1 MITKIRKRDGREI
14 YFAPEKITR
23 AIFLAA
29 SKVAEDEGQ
38 VADYATAEQL
48 TDQVVNYLNRHFQ
61 DEIPN
66 VEEIQDAVVKILI
79 ECGHAKTSEA
89 YILYRAERTR
99 IRNMKTRLM
108 QSIKEITFSDSKDA
122 DVKRENA
129 NIDGNTA
136 MGTMLQYGSAVSRE
150 FCKANLM
157 TPKFAKMHDE
167 GDIHIHD
174 MDFMNMGTLTC
185 CQIPLDHLFQGGFS
199 TGHGHL
205 REPQS
210 ITSYAALAAIA
221 IQSNQN
227 DQHGGQRELPKP
239 SAVLISIMSIKHWKC

>member
-1 MITKIRKRDGREI
+1 
-14 YFAPEKITR
+14 
-23 AIFLAA
+23 
-29 SKVAEDEGQ
+29 
-38 VADYATAEQL
+38 
-48 TDQVVNYLNRHFQ
+48 
-61 DEIPN
+61 
-66 VEEIQDAVVKILI
+66 
-79 ECGHAKTSEA
+79 
-89 YILYRAERTR
+89 
-99 IRNMKTRLM
+99 
-108 QSIKEITFSDSKDA
+108 
-122 DVKRENA
+122 
-129 NIDGNTA
+129 
-136 MGTMLQYGSAVSRE
+136 
-150 FCKANLM
+150 M

-227 DQHGGQRELPKP
+227 DQHGGQSIPAFDYYLAEGVAKTFRRSYINNVNKALE
-239 SAVLISIMSIKHWKC
+239 VLISLDCDVRDEIEAIEKEGNTRPSLRMDPAFVAKLIMILGRWKKP